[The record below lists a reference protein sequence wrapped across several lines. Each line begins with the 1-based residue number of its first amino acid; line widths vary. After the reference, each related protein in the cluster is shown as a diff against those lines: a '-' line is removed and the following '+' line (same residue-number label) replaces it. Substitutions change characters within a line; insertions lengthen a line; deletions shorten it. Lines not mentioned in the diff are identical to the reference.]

1 MPHLDVLFPTKT
13 WSWLSICISVP
24 HSLLNRPMKVWL
36 PRAVHWP
43 WIYQEVLIW
52 RSIRHRP
59 HHRHRHRPPSI
70 PMSNMVHRMRKSI
83 GKSSNWNGNWEL
95 INNEN
100 RPLGNLWLFIYCK
113 ERKLSTENSFFA
125 FFYENL
131 VNNFFW
137 IFPTAKSSLL
147 VTDFLRSDRH
157 CTFDS
162 VQSLAESLVSD
173 FYDWRRAIERLY
185 FCMYLFVTRRSLI
198 YSQKTEG
205 SLFEEKRLNHS
216 KDVWNSPSIYPI
228 TSSGSFVGTLR
239 VLMLIICGKVKTSHV
254 I

>member
-83 GKSSNWNGNWEL
+83 RKSSNWNGNWEL

-173 FYDWRRAIERLY
+173 FYDWRRAIERLS
-185 FCMYLFVTRRSLI
+185 FACICLLHAVHLFIHRRRRDP
-198 YSQKTEG
+198 YSKKRDWIIQRM
-205 SLFEEKRLNHS
+205 FEIHHRS
-216 KDVWNSPSIYPI
+216 IQSPAVDHLL
-228 TSSGSFVGTLR
+228 GHFV
-239 VLMLIICGKVKTSHV
+239 C
-254 I
+254 